1 MSVSLQIAAVAD
13 QGMDPGADPDVG
25 PGVDLAA
32 DPGAAPGPDPGAGRA
47 ADLGADPGPDYASIA
62 AVASTL
68 LPVPSDERRDLLRPE
83 AALLLDRLLVRVVR
97 GRGPL
102 DLALGAGLS
111 TLLVGDRL
119 LRLGF
124 SGLRDYARER
134 LGIAGSTAEKLA
146 RLSSNL
152 AERPLLRAAV
162 QSGAV
167 TARKAETIVAVA
179 RGADEAAWVARARKE
194 TVRSLAAGVREA
206 LGDAS
211 GAEAEEER
219 WERVGFTVRGESGPK
234 LDRALALAGKLLGA
248 TAPPW
253 QRLEAICEEYLGSH
267 PVEPPAEVAPG
278 VRRAYQW
285 LDHAPSGQ
293 QQEELK
299 VWLEHESRQW
309 EFLRSFDPAPR
320 GEWVAAGTA
329 AAGGSLAVVLA
340 GTDGSPEAGGAAAV
354 DLLRLDADLR
364 RLRSLQLRWDELLG
378 HLAFLVRQS
387 GLWRDMQFVSF
398 DHYCTERLGLS
409 ERNIGQR
416 IALERRLYWL
426 PELRVAL
433 REGRISY
440 EKARIVAFQATER
453 TLPEWLAR
461 AAQHTCIELARQA
474 EAGEEAQMC
483 AQGQRIVRMPLRVAE
498 LLELALL
505 AASQEARRD
514 TQQHTSQKAG
524 LDTQQVASPGLARFI
539 TPSEALERIAEH
551 FIATWE
557 PLLKERNTVQKRVL
571 ERDGGLCKAPGCSR
585 AAIHVHHVEYRSHLG
600 DDQPENLLSLCAGHH
615 LRGVHAGYIRVR
627 GQAPDRLAWSGPV
640 AVAMA

>member
-13 QGMDPGADPDVG
+13 QGLDPGP
-25 PGVDLAA
+25 
-32 DPGAAPGPDPGAGRA
+32 APGLDLRAGRS
-47 ADLGADPGPDYASIA
+47 ADLGAEYASIA

-68 LPVPSDERRDLLRPE
+68 LPVPSDERRHLLRPE

-134 LGIAGSTAEKLA
+134 LGVAGSTAEKLA

-162 QSGAV
+162 ESGAV

-179 RGADEAAWVARARKE
+179 RGTDEAAWVARARKE

-206 LGDAS
+206 LGDTS

-253 QRLEAICEEYLGSH
+253 QRLEAVCEEYLGSH

-278 VRRAYQW
+278 IRRAYQW

-293 QQEELK
+293 QLDELK

-320 GEWVAAGTA
+320 GVGAADGDVAGGGAAGAGAAAGTA
-329 AAGGSLAVVLA
+329 AAGGSVTASAGATGHSLSVVLA
-340 GTDGSPEAGGAAAV
+340 WTDGSPEAGCAAAV

-364 RLRSLQLRWDELLG
+364 RLRSLQHRWDELLG

-398 DHYCTERLGLS
+398 EHYCTERLGLS

-440 EKARIVAFQATER
+440 EKARIVAFQATEA

-461 AAQHTCIELARQA
+461 AAERTCIELAREA
-474 EAGEEAQMC
+474 EAVEEAQMC
-483 AQGQRIVRMPLRVAE
+483 AQGQRIVRMPVHVAE

-505 AASQEARRD
+505 AASQDARRD
-514 TQQHTSQKAG
+514 TQADASLDPSQGTSQ
-524 LDTQQVASPGLARFI
+524 
-539 TPSEALERIAEH
+539 
-551 FIATWE
+551 
-557 PLLKERNTVQKRVL
+557 
-571 ERDGGLCKAPGCSR
+571 R
-585 AAIHVHHVEYRSHLG
+585 AARLAGHQPLHHPLRSAGAHRRPLHRHLG
-600 DDQPENLLSLCAGHH
+600 AAAEGAQHRPEARPRARSRPVPGARLQPRRHPRPP
-615 LRGVHAGYIRVR
+615 RGV
-627 GQAPDRLAWSGPV
+627 PV
-640 AVAMA
+640 PRR